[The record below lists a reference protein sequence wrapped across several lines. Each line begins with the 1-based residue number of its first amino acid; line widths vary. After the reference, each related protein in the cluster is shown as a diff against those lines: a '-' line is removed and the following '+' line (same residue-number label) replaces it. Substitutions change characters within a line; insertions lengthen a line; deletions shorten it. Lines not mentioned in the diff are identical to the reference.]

1 MSGAGQLDDRLLS
14 KLMHYCA
21 YRERSVK
28 EAVEKMVSLGIHS
41 NFQELYLKFLL
52 NNSYVDSSRFAHSF
66 VMGKFRINKWGRKK
80 ILQGLLLK
88 GVDTELANEAISTI
102 NKKEY
107 QATLEE
113 LARNKKKGVKAKN
126 KFELNAKVSRYLF
139 AKGYESELIKEIIHR
154 LDKV

>member
-1 MSGAGQLDDRLLS
+1 
-14 KLMHYCA
+14 
-21 YRERSVK
+21 
-28 EAVEKMVSLGIHS
+28 
-41 NFQELYLKFLL
+41 
-52 NNSYVDSSRFAHSF
+52 
-66 VMGKFRINKWGRKK
+66 MGKFRINKWGRKK

-88 GVDTELANEAISTI
+88 GVDTELANEAISII

-139 AKGYESELIKEIIHR
+139 AKGYESELIKEIVHR